1 MLNKHNKEYILSRK
15 QAAHA
20 QAMMNLYA
28 AAGNR
33 KEAERW
39 AQIEANIRNNM
50 KQESMNDSRTN
61 N

>member
-1 MLNKHNKEYILSRK
+1 MLNKHNKEYILNRK

-20 QAMMNLYA
+20 QTMMNLCA
-28 AAGNR
+28 AAGKH

-50 KQESMNDSRTN
+50 KQESTE
-61 N
+61 